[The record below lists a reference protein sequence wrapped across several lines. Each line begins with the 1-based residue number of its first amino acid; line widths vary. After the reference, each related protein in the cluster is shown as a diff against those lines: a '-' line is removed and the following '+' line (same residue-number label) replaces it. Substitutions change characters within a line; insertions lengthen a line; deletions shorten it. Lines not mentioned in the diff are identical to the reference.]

1 MRENI
6 MLLIE
11 DSIVN
16 AKLINTLNRIGID
29 ASLYCN
35 SPTVVFNLL
44 GYKSHKDMDSLYKI
58 YFDLI
63 NEAETKDFVESREE
77 VKKSAKKVYDSL
89 VKKGRSNL

>member
-1 MRENI
+1 

-16 AKLINTLNRIGID
+16 AKLINTLDRIGID
-29 ASLYCN
+29 ASLYYN

-44 GYKSHKDMDSLYKI
+44 GYGLEEDRDNLYKI

-63 NEAETKDFVESREE
+63 NEAKTIDFSESREE
-77 VKKSAKKVYDSL
+77 LKKSVEAVYYSL
-89 VKKGRSNL
+89 VKKQV